1 MADEKLLREQVDKL
15 ITEGYGDAL
24 WYACNEAANAATKGY
39 TKGVIAGGVICLLF
53 TAIIRRNNKTEK
65 KD

>member
-1 MADEKLLREQVDKL
+1 MTDEKLLREQVDKL
-15 ITEGYGDAL
+15 ITEGYGGAL

-39 TKGVIAGGVICLLF
+39 TKGVIAGAAIYILF
-53 TAIIRRNNKTEK
+53 TAIKRRNNKTEK